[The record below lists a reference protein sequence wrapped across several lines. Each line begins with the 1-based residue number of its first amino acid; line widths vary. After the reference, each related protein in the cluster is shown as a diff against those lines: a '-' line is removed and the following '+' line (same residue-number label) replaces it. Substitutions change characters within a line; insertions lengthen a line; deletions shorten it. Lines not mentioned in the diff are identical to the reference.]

1 MATGMCRREF
11 VRDALGAAALGA
23 LGGCA
28 AGAAK
33 AEIRKYPGWR
43 PGELDIHLIHTGT
56 SENTFMIFPDGTTML
71 LDCGYIENRRPGFP
85 VRLPTA

>member
-23 LGGCA
+23 LGGCGTFGGVA
-28 AGAAK
+28 VGGT
-33 AEIRKYPGWR
+33 YPGWK